1 MFVVLYH
8 ISLLMIY
15 LLLAITQDRDENL
28 PLSMKEEGNTKKP
41 KKIPEKKSKNWCLL
55 SQDA

>member
-41 KKIPEKKSKNWCLL
+41 KKIPEKKSKN
-55 SQDA
+55 